1 MTDLLLQIGASKLF
15 VSAVLA
21 GVAWVVQRRFAH
33 PAVTYPLWL
42 VVLVAMLLPA
52 VVSIPVLPGES
63 GATPVIA
70 DDAAL
75 TGDAVARVAVS
86 AASPEGTGS
95 GTPFPARITEKGKA
109 GLAIVWLVVAAAL
122 LGWTLVR
129 ALRFRRWLARTSRPA
144 PRELRHEVAE
154 IGRRLSL
161 ARLPEVHTTAARVS
175 PMVCWTGGT
184 PRLVIPSFL
193 LTTLNQQELCSVLAH
208 ELAHVRRRD
217 YMVRWIEWLACSALW
232 WNPVAWWAR
241 RELRAAEEASCD
253 ALGVA
258 ALGST
263 PRTFAKSLLRVVEVM
278 STPPTRPAPAFASGA
293 TSGRDPQALERR
305 LRVLISGKS
314 TAQTPR
320 WIRAA
325 GAAAMV
331 CLLPLGLVY
340 CGTADLSTPTLREE
354 SPESPPLAQSKV
366 VVAEERTDP
375 DSRTAELKKLWGG
388 DPVYTYWIFASSGN
402 VGPHALADAPVQPAE
417 CRLQLEEP
425 DEGARDEAM
434 AACARAISNDLRGMG
449 ISDDRNVCV
458 TWGSKASGWRGI
470 CEGWEPEDRY
480 RLHGNSSGSVLLER
494 IRHARPPGEHRIT
507 VFGSER

>member
-1 MTDLLLQIGASKLF
+1 MFDVLLQIGAAKLV
-15 VSAVLA
+15 VSVVLA
-21 GVAWVVQRRFAH
+21 GLAWAVQRRVRH

-42 VVLVAMLLPA
+42 LVLVALLLPA

-95 GTPFPARITEKGKA
+95 GTTLPARVTENAKA
-109 GLAIVWLVVAAAL
+109 VLAIAWLVVTALL

-129 ALRFRRWLARTSRPA
+129 TLRFRRWLARTSHPA
-144 PRELRHEVAE
+144 PPDLRQEVSK
-154 IGRRLSL
+154 IGHRLNL
-161 ARLPEVHTTAARVS
+161 ARMPDVRITTARIS
-175 PMVCWTGGT
+175 PMVCWTGGRI
-184 PRLVIPSFL
+184 RLVIPAFL
-193 LTTLNQQELCSVLAH
+193 VAGLDRRELRALLAH
-208 ELAHVRRRD
+208 ELAHVQRRD
-217 YMVRWIEWLACSALW
+217 HLVRWIEWLACSAFW

-258 ALGST
+258 ATMST
-263 PRTFAKSLLRVVEVM
+263 PRAYAESLLRVVELM
-278 STPPTRPAPAFASGA
+278 STPPTHPTPAFASGA
-293 TSGRDPQALERR
+293 ASGRNPAALERR
-305 LRVLISGKS
+305 LRMLIRRES
-314 TAQTPR
+314 ADQTPR

-340 CGTADLSTPTLREE
+340 CGTADLSTPTLPEE
-354 SPESPPLAQSKV
+354 SPAPPPSAQSEV
-366 VVAEERTDP
+366 VVLLP

-388 DPVYTYWIFASSGN
+388 DPVYTYWILASSGN

-434 AACARAISNDLRGMG
+434 AACAMAISNDLRGMG

-458 TWGSKASGWRGI
+458 TWGSKASGWRSI

>member
-1 MTDLLLQIGASKLF
+1 MFDTLLQIGAAKLV
-15 VSAVLA
+15 VSVVLA
-21 GVAWVVQRRFAH
+21 GLAWAVQRRVRH

-42 VVLVAMLLPA
+42 LVLVAMLLPA

-193 LTTLNQQELCSVLAH
+193 LATLNKQELRSVLAH

-217 YMVRWIEWLACSALW
+217 HMVRWIEWLACSAFW

-263 PRTFAKSLLRVVEVM
+263 PRAFAKSLLRVVEVM
-278 STPPTRPAPAFASGA
+278 STPPARPAPAFASGA
-293 TSGRDPQALERR
+293 ASGRNPAALERR
-305 LRVLISGKS
+305 LRVLLNRES
-314 TAQTPR
+314 TDRAPR

-325 GAAAMV
+325 GTVAMV

-340 CGTADLSTPTLREE
+340 CGTADLSTPTLPEV
-354 SPESPPLAQSKV
+354 SPAPPPSAKSEV
-366 VVAEERTDP
+366 VVLLP
-375 DSRTAELKKLWGG
+375 DSRTAELKELWGG
-388 DPVYTYWIFASSGN
+388 DPVYTYRIFDPVNGN

-417 CRLQLEEP
+417 CRLELDEP
-425 DEGARDEAM
+425 DEDARDVVM
-434 AACARAISNDLRGMG
+434 AACARAISNDLRGTED
-449 ISDDRNVCV
+449 SDDRNVCV

-470 CEGWEPEDRY
+470 CEGWEPDEQY

-494 IRHARPPGEHRIT
+494 IRQAQPPGEHRIT
-507 VFGSER
+507 VFGSEK